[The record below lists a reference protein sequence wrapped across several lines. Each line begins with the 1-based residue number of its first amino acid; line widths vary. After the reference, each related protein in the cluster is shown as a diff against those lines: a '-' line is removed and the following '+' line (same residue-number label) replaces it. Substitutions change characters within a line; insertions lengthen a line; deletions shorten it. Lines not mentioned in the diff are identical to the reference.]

1 MDNQIGHFP
10 FTAVLGRQQFKL
22 ALTLVAV
29 NPLIG
34 GLLVSGPRGCA
45 KSTLA
50 RSLAD
55 VLAAVTKQPAN
66 FVTLPLAA
74 SEEMLVGTMDL
85 EKALNDQE
93 VAFQPGLLAKANKG
107 VLYVDE
113 VNLLPDHLVDLL
125 LDVAASGINRV
136 ERDGISHQHEANFVL
151 LGTMNPDE
159 GELREQLVDR
169 FGLSVQLSNQ
179 VAIEDRIDIVE
190 RREAFDSDPDAFSA
204 EYQQQ
209 QLQLSDQIQ
218 QAQNL
223 LANVSCSRE
232 GRFAIANA
240 CSEANV
246 DGLRADIVWLQA
258 ARAHAALRGSDTVEP
273 MDIEAVSELV
283 LAHRRQAPGQSPPPP
298 QQPNKQPN
306 QQQPFQ
312 RPPQSRQSQS
322 NSSQR
327 GEHDSEKKSP
337 ESSGD
342 WGAMSPQQQAV
353 QNITKLALP
362 TMPTV
367 KIGKAT
373 NASVN
378 NRKQGN
384 SQGLRSTNGQPSK
397 QVNWFG
403 TLLAN
408 QTAPRETNQQYSGI
422 ELKQLKF
429 KPQRRGARVV
439 HLVLLDTSASV
450 LAQQG
455 FAKAKGLVKQ
465 IAEQAYLSRQQLSLI
480 GFGNDQIAMHIPMRR
495 PAKTVEAL
503 LNQISAGGGTPIQQ
517 GLQQI
522 EQLQKQLLKQNPAQ
536 QLQTYIITDGRIRAI
551 PQNKLSGQISV
562 VDIEQTQ
569 IKRGRCRELAAQLGA
584 EYIVIPT

>member
-1 MDNQIGHFP
+1 MDSTAHHFP
-10 FTAVLGRQQFKL
+10 FSAVLGQQQFKL
-22 ALTLVAV
+22 ALQLVAV

-50 RSLAD
+50 RSLAA
-55 VLAAVTKQPAN
+55 VLSGVKQQQAN

-74 SEEMLVGTMDL
+74 TEEMLVGTLDL
-85 EKALNDQE
+85 NKVLSEQQ
-93 VAFQPGLLAKANKG
+93 VQFQPGMLAKADGG

-113 VNLLPDHLVDLL
+113 VNLLPDNLVDLL
-125 LDVAASGINRV
+125 LDVAASGMNRV
-136 ERDGISHQHEANFVL
+136 ERDGISHQHDAKFVL

-179 VAIEDRIDIVE
+179 IAIEDRIDIVE
-190 RREAFDSDPDAFSA
+190 RREAFDADPLAFISQYQA
-204 EYQQQ
+204 EQD
-209 QLQLSDQIQ
+209 QLAEQIQ
-218 QAQNL
+218 QAQKL
-223 LANVSCSRE
+223 LASVSCSRE
-232 GRFAIANA
+232 GRFVIAKA

-258 ARAHAALRGSDTVEP
+258 ARAHAALRGQQTVEQL
-273 MDIEAVSELV
+273 DIDAVEELV
-283 LAHRRQAPGQSPPPP
+283 LTHRRQSQPP
-298 QQPNKQPN
+298 QSKQQPETQP
-306 QQQPFQ
+306 PFQ
-312 RPPQSRQSQS
+312 RPPQSRQNQS
-322 NSSQR
+322 DSSQR
-327 GEHDSEKKSP
+327 GGHDSEKKSP

-342 WGAMSPQQQAV
+342 WGAMAPQQQAV
-353 QNITKLALP
+353 QNITELALP

-367 KIGKAT
+367 KVGKAT
-373 NASVN
+373 NASAN

-384 SQGLRSTNGQPSK
+384 SQGLRATNGQPSK

-403 TLLAN
+403 TVLTN
-408 QTAPRETNQQYSGI
+408 QTLPKEASQQYGGI

-429 KPQRRGARVV
+429 KPQKRGAKVV

-450 LAQQG
+450 LAQQS

-480 GFGNDQIAMHIPMRR
+480 GFGNDQVATHIPMRR
-495 PAKTVEAL
+495 PAKTVETL

-522 EQLQKQLLKQNPAQ
+522 EQLQKQLLKQNSGV
-536 QLQTYIITDGRIRAI
+536 QLHTYVITDGRIRAV
-551 PQNKLSGQISV
+551 PQNKLTGQISV
-562 VDIEQTQ
+562 IDIEQAQ
-569 IKRGRCRELAAQLGA
+569 VKRGRCRELAAQLGA